1 MFNLIFRLFNNQIE
15 AEVRRRLQLELE
27 YRDSQTLKKLCFLGL
42 ILFKRSR
49 KRTPGIKAIK
59 NIIMDAKAIAIVDG
73 VVLPAAI
80 NKELN
85 K

>member
-1 MFNLIFRLFNNQIE
+1 MFKLITLLFDKQIE
-15 AEVRRRLQLELE
+15 AEVKRRLQIEKE
-27 YRDSQTLKKLCFLGL
+27 YQEKLLLKKLCFLGL

-59 NIIMDAKAIAIVDG
+59 NIIMDAKAIATVDG
-73 VVLPAAI
+73 VVLPAAF